1 MVMQRIQNQIALMTK
16 LSDQFKTN
24 TTSCRGLDS
33 GFTLVELLVASALA
47 GLLSAL
53 TWTILIEN
61 TKSNI
66 RSEFKRR
73 LHEDWN
79 QATSLIQSEI
89 AMSDL
94 IESDEITTDFIP
106 DGRCSLLQ
114 DPNSR
119 LKLRMHLVGTL
130 PEIIYGTRTIESL
143 PQSEANQWM
152 GSPND
157 GILIRC
163 GPVREITTNG
173 KVQYRQGTYQES
185 VVMDNLNLSR
195 GDGLEINQSIG
206 SQKLVDFTLSM
217 NEQMRESPSETI
229 RTQTLNSSGMSRIN
243 DIQHIPSETSICQTI
258 CQTEDTDCGYG
269 VKTLLLRDPR
279 YYTAPYEQEPIFGTK
294 TVCTNR
300 SLKKGD
306 GIDGANGNYV
316 LDGNPSPDRSNPK
329 GITLEGGAGRNI
341 LLGTPANDTLIGGP
355 DHDGLIGR
363 GGKDKLYG
371 LDGNDNF
378 VPWPS
383 ATEETMKVTVEG
395 GDGFD
400 RVYLN
405 NDESTYSLMEC
416 DSTSCTVRSNKNSVL
431 ELSYVEMLV
440 FENSNKRL

>member
-1 MVMQRIQNQIALMTK
+1 MVAQRIQIQSAIMTRP
-16 LSDQFKTN
+16 SDQVKIKITP
-24 TTSCRGLDS
+24 CKAPHS
-33 GFTLVELLVASALA
+33 GFTLVELLVASAVA
-47 GLLSAL
+47 ALLSTL
-53 TWTILIEN
+53 TWSILIEN
-61 TKSNI
+61 TKGDI
-66 RSEFKRR
+66 KSEFRRR

-94 IESDEITTDFIP
+94 IESNDISADSIP
-106 DGRCSLLQ
+106 DERCSLLQ
-114 DPNSR
+114 DSDAR

-130 PEIIYGTRTIESL
+130 PEIIYGTRTIGSL

-185 VVMDNLNLSR
+185 VVMDNLDLST
-195 GDGLEINQSIG
+195 GDGLEINQSTG

-217 NEQMRESPSETI
+217 NEQMPDNPSETI
-229 RTQTLNSSGMSRIN
+229 RTQTLSSSGMSRIN
-243 DIQHIPSETSICQTI
+243 DIQHIPSETSICQII
-258 CQTEDTDCGYG
+258 CESEDTDCGYG
-269 VKTLLLRDPR
+269 VKTLLFRDPR
-279 YYTAPYEQEPIFGTK
+279 FYTAPYEQEPVFGTK
-294 TVCTNR
+294 TICTNR
-300 SLKKGD
+300 SLEQGD

-316 LDGNPSPDRSNPK
+316 MDGNPSPDRPNPK
-329 GITLEGGAGRNI
+329 GITLEGGEGRNI
-341 LLGTPANDTLIGGP
+341 LLGTPANDTITGGP

-371 LDGNDNF
+371 LGGNDNF

-383 ATEETMKVTVEG
+383 ATEETKKVTVDG

-405 NDESTYSLMEC
+405 NDESTYNLINCNSN
-416 DSTSCTVRSNKNSVL
+416 SCKVRSNAGAVL
-431 ELSYVEMLV
+431 QLSNVEMLV
-440 FENSNKRL
+440 FKMSNKRL

>member
-16 LSDQFKTN
+16 PSDQFKTN
-24 TTSCRGLDS
+24 TTSCKGLDS

-94 IESDEITTDFIP
+94 IESDEITADFIP
-106 DGRCSLLQ
+106 DGQCSLLQ

-130 PEIIYGTRTIESL
+130 PEIIYGTRTIGSL

-195 GDGLEINQSIG
+195 GDGLEISQSIG

-258 CQTEDTDCGYG
+258 CQSEDTDCGYG

-279 YYTAPYEQEPIFGTK
+279 YYTAPYEQEPVFGTK
-294 TVCTNR
+294 TICTNR
-300 SLKKGD
+300 SLQKGD
-306 GIDGANGNYV
+306 EIDGANGNYV
-316 LDGNPSPDRSNPK
+316 IDGNPSPDRPNPK

-355 DHDGLIGR
+355 EHDGLIGR
-363 GGKDKLYG
+363 GGKDNLYG
-371 LDGNDNF
+371 LNGNDNF

-383 ATEETMKVTVEG
+383 ATTETMKVTVDG

-405 NDESTYSLMEC
+405 NDESTYNLTAC
-416 DSTSCTVRSNKNSVL
+416 DSTSCKVDSNANGVL
-431 ELSYVEMLV
+431 QLSNVEMLV
-440 FENSNKRL
+440 FKMSNKRL

>member
-130 PEIIYGTRTIESL
+130 PEIIYGTRTIGSL

-383 ATEETMKVTVEG
+383 ATEETMKVTVDG

>member
-1 MVMQRIQNQIALMTK
+1 MVAQRIQIQSAIMIK
-16 LSDQFKTN
+16 PSDQVKIKKIP
-24 TTSCRGLDS
+24 CKAPHS
-33 GFTLVELLVASALA
+33 GFTLVELLVASAVA
-47 GLLSAL
+47 ALLSTL
-53 TWTILIEN
+53 TWSILIKN
-61 TKSNI
+61 TKGDI
-66 RSEFKRR
+66 KSEFRRR

-94 IESDEITTDFIP
+94 IESNDISADSIP
-106 DGRCSLLQ
+106 GERCSLLH
-114 DPNSR
+114 DSDAR

-130 PEIIYGTRTIESL
+130 PEIIYGTRTIGSL

-185 VVMDNLNLSR
+185 VVMDNLDLST
-195 GDGLEINQSIG
+195 GDGLEINQSTG

-217 NEQMRESPSETI
+217 NEQMPDNPSETI
-229 RTQTLNSSGMSRIN
+229 RTQTLSSSGMSRIN

-258 CQTEDTDCGYG
+258 CKSEDTDCGYG
-269 VKTLLLRDPR
+269 VKTLLFRDPR
-279 YYTAPYEQEPIFGTK
+279 FYTAPYEQDPVFGTK
-294 TVCTNR
+294 TICTNR
-300 SLKKGD
+300 SLEQGD
-306 GIDGANGNYV
+306 GIEGANGNYV
-316 LDGNPSPDRSNPK
+316 MDGNPSPDRPNPK
-329 GITLEGGAGRNI
+329 GITLEGGEGRNI
-341 LLGTPANDTLIGGP
+341 LLGTPENDTITGGP

-371 LDGNDNF
+371 LGGNDNF

-383 ATEETMKVTVEG
+383 ATEENEEVTVNG

-400 RVYLN
+400 RVYLY
-405 NDESTYSLMEC
+405 NDEATYDLTNC
-416 DSTSCTVRSNKNSVL
+416 DSTSCTVSSNAGA
-431 ELSYVEMLV
+431 ELQLSNVEMLV
-440 FENSNKRL
+440 FKMSNKRL

>member
-1 MVMQRIQNQIALMTK
+1 MVSPRMLNQNATMTK
-16 LSDQFKTN
+16 LFDQIKAKI
-24 TTSCRGLDS
+24 TSYKAS
-33 GFTLVELLVASALA
+33 EPGFTLVELLVATAIA

-61 TKSNI
+61 TKDNI

-94 IESDEITTDFIP
+94 IESNNITTDSIP

-114 DPNSR
+114 DSNSR

-130 PEIIYGTRTIESL
+130 PEIIYGIRTIGSL

-163 GPVREITTNG
+163 GPVREITSNG

-185 VVMDNLNLSR
+185 VVMDNLNLST
-195 GDGLEINQSIG
+195 GDGLEISQTTG

-258 CQTEDTDCGYG
+258 CQSKDTDCGYE

-279 YYTAPYEQEPIFGTK
+279 YYIAPNEQEPVFGTK

-316 LDGNPSPDRSNPK
+316 LDGNPSPDRPNPK
-329 GITLEGGAGRNI
+329 GITLKGGAGRNI

-363 GGKDKLYG
+363 GGKDNLYG

-383 ATEETMKVTVEG
+383 ATTETMKVTVDG

-405 NDESTYSLMEC
+405 NDESTYNLIAC
-416 DSTSCTVRSNKNSVL
+416 DSTSCKVSSNANGVL
-431 ELSYVEMLV
+431 QLSNVEMLV
-440 FENSNKRL
+440 FKMSNKRL